1 MILDK
6 NYVSVFE
13 NIKEQIRMAQHKA
26 LLNANR
32 EMIYLYWNIGK
43 IIDANS
49 EWGNKF
55 VDNLSKDIR
64 REFPSSK
71 GFSTRNLKSMVR
83 FYREYQEVEF
93 VQTVAAQIP
102 WSHNLEILRV
112 KLKEER
118 LWYIEKTIENGWSK
132 NILAHQIDT
141 NLYMRQVENKKIS
154 NFQNRLEV
162 SQSELILE
170 TMKDPYVFD
179 FLDLQENIK
188 EKDLE
193 TALMNNITKVLLE
206 LGKGFAFIG
215 NQYHLEIAGEDFF
228 IDLLFYNI
236 TIKCYV
242 VIELKIGEFKPEYAG
257 QLSFYLT
264 AVDETL
270 KIESDKPT
278 IGLLL
283 CRHKNNI
290 IAEYTLRDMEK
301 PMGVSEY
308 SVNDYLPQDLKDDLP
323 SLEELINT
331 IEIDLAESK

>member
-1 MILDK
+1 M
-6 NYVSVFE
+6 
-13 NIKEQIRMAQHKA
+13 
-26 LLNANR
+26 
-32 EMIYLYWNIGK
+32 
-43 IIDANS
+43 
-49 EWGNKF
+49 
-55 VDNLSKDIR
+55 
-64 REFPSSK
+64 
-71 GFSTRNLKSMVR
+71 
-83 FYREYQEVEF
+83 
-93 VQTVAAQIP
+93 QTVAAQIP

-112 KLKEER
+112 KSKEER
-118 LWYIEKTIENGWSK
+118 LWYIEKTIENGWAK

-179 FLDLQENIK
+179 FLNLQENIK

-242 VIELKIGEFKPEYAG
+242 VIELKIGQFKPEYAG

-270 KIESDKPT
+270 KIKSDKPT

>member
-112 KLKEER
+112 KSKEER

-242 VIELKIGEFKPEYAG
+242 VIELKIGQFKPEYAG

-270 KIESDKPT
+270 KIKSDKPT

-301 PMGVSEY
+301 QMGVSEY

>member
-83 FYREYQEVEF
+83 FYREYHEVEF

-112 KLKEER
+112 KSKEER

-242 VIELKIGEFKPEYAG
+242 VIELKIGQFKPEYAG

-270 KIESDKPT
+270 KIKSDKPT

>member
-93 VQTVAAQIP
+93 VQTVSAQIP

-112 KLKEER
+112 KSKEER

-242 VIELKIGEFKPEYAG
+242 VIELKIGQFKPEYAG

-270 KIESDKPT
+270 KIKSDKPT

>member
-112 KLKEER
+112 KSKEER

-242 VIELKIGEFKPEYAG
+242 VIELKIGQFKPEYAG

-270 KIESDKPT
+270 KIKSDKPT

-301 PMGVSEY
+301 SMGVSEY